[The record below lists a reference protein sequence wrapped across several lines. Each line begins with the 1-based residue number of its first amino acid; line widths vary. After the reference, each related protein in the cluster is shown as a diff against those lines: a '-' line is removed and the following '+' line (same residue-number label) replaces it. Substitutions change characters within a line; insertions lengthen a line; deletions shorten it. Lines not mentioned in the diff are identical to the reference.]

1 MTKIRRPDLE
11 AAPVK
16 FPDYIGIKL
25 FPFLGKAQQGGTM
38 YYQALQ
44 DDITAQYNRN
54 TAALA
59 SITANTMAAATTT
72 FACKEIRGR
81 MQMSY
86 DQVRGYS
93 DQQKADLAMGRVA
106 KRAFYNKIETLV
118 AKAALEDASAIDAT
132 TDIIAGIENA
142 AVALQ
147 DLAKGDVCMAISAY
161 NFAQIKKNTDIK
173 DRMKNTGVILGQGGD
188 PRFVTAEQLAA
199 IFGLRRVYV
208 GSDDLWRTGVSGA
221 YRGNIA
227 LFVEADEN
235 EDPAETCQ
243 LGRTVYFEWDSAVK
257 HFVMESFHDDTA
269 DADVVDAKGQ
279 VDLKVL
285 NSGLLK
291 TIQIFEGSS
300 DSSTSSGE

>member
-16 FPDYIGIKL
+16 YPDYIGAKL
-25 FPFLGKAQQGGTM
+25 FPFLPKAQQGGTM

-44 DDITAQYNRN
+44 ADITAQYNRS
-54 TAALA
+54 TAQLA
-59 SITANTMAAATTT
+59 EITENVMAATTTT
-72 FACKEIRGR
+72 FACKEVRGR
-81 MQMSY
+81 MKMSY
-86 DQVRGYS
+86 DQVRGYA
-93 DQQKADLAMGRVA
+93 DQQHADLAMGRVA

-118 AKAALEDASAIDAT
+118 AKAALEDASAADAT
-132 TDIIAGIENA
+132 QDVVAGIENA
-142 AVALQ
+142 VVALQ

-161 NFAQIKKNTDIK
+161 NFAQIKKNADIK

-199 IFGLRRVYV
+199 IFGVRRIYV
-208 GSDDLWRTGVSGA
+208 GSDDLWRTAVGGA
-221 YRGNIA
+221 YRGNVA

-243 LGRTVYFEWDSAVK
+243 LGRTVFFEWDSTAK
-257 HFVMESFHDDTA
+257 HFVMESFHDDNA

-285 NSGLLK
+285 NAGLLK
-291 TIQIFEGSS
+291 TVQIFAGSS
-300 DSSTSSGE
+300 DSSTSSNG